1 MTDSSYLRRLNGPQ
15 SRSRNHMP
23 GLLIHDS
30 AFKFRTYNMEFDKD
44 VMSSQPAERSHG
56 RMQNTH
62 RAQS

>member
-1 MTDSSYLRRLNGPQ
+1 
-15 SRSRNHMP
+15 MP